1 MKKISFKLAGSFFV
15 LILFIEAVLFAALYT
30 TIVNTRINEE
40 ISALQLRGNS
50 HRDVLEK
57 HFDKR
62 TIDHV
67 TLMETEARTNVIIT
81 DQNRR
86 VLAQS
91 APGDMTEHLHFEEQN
106 IPRNGT
112 ALSSHWNT
120 SKYICTISPIMNGR
134 ETAGYVFMYLETSS
148 IKALV
153 ASITKRFFLSFG
165 LTGVLTVA
173 AILWYS
179 RVLAKPIIKLKE
191 ATESIKN
198 GQASIPLDIKRNDEL
213 GELAA
218 SIESLSSNLS
228 RLQKERNDFLSSV
241 AHELRTPITYI
252 KGYTDVAMRDKLDPQ
267 ARNQYLSIIKE
278 EADNLN
284 TLVDDLF
291 LLTKLKQPGF
301 QINKKQV
308 HLYTFVKK
316 EIQKAAVAFSE
327 KRISVSFDIP
337 TDLYVTVDE
346 VRFSQVISNLLNNAR
361 QYSDPE
367 STAAVTASKLE
378 DQVKITVADEGC
390 GIPEEERDYIFERF
404 YRIDKSRSRQTG
416 GTGLGLAIV
425 KEIVELHGGQIAAK
439 NRTPKGSEFII
450 TLPSDV

>member
-1 MKKISFKLAGSFFV
+1 
-15 LILFIEAVLFAALYT
+15 
-30 TIVNTRINEE
+30 
-40 ISALQLRGNS
+40 
-50 HRDVLEK
+50 
-57 HFDKR
+57 
-62 TIDHV
+62 
-67 TLMETEARTNVIIT
+67 
-81 DQNRR
+81 
-86 VLAQS
+86 
-91 APGDMTEHLHFEEQN
+91 
-106 IPRNGT
+106 
-112 ALSSHWNT
+112 
-120 SKYICTISPIMNGR
+120 MNGR

-165 LTGVLTVA
+165 LTGVLTLA
-173 AILWYS
+173 AILWFS

-252 KGYTDVAMRDKLDPQ
+252 KGYTDVAMRDKLEPQ

-301 QINKKQV
+301 QISKKQV

-316 EIQKAAVAFSE
+316 KFRKRRSLFRKNESAFRSTSQ
-327 KRISVSFDIP
+327 RI
-337 TDLYVTVDE
+337 YM
-346 VRFSQVISNLLNNAR
+346 SQSM
-361 QYSDPE
+361 
-367 STAAVTASKLE
+367 
-378 DQVKITVADEGC
+378 
-390 GIPEEERDYIFERF
+390 
-404 YRIDKSRSRQTG
+404 KS
-416 GTGLGLAIV
+416 AFH
-425 KEIVELHGGQIAAK
+425 K
-439 NRTPKGSEFII
+439 
-450 TLPSDV
+450 